1 MAEHENSIGA
11 SDDWHTPASLLN
23 PIGLIYDLDP
33 CAPLDRTYYF
43 VKAHRTYTKEDDG
56 LAQPW
61 FGLTFLNP
69 PFGGRCGHLP
79 WLRKFFDHCNG
90 VAICRAYTSS
100 WWFHE
105 VVLPRAEVLCF
116 PKGKTKFIR
125 PDGTIGTAPGH
136 GIVLV
141 GMGEVANTAL
151 ERSELGWFVSLRR
164 PAQLQKP
171 LEMAPTAPEQRDFFE
186 ATV

>member
-1 MAEHENSIGA
+1 
-11 SDDWHTPASLLN
+11 
-23 PIGLIYDLDP
+23 
-33 CAPLDRTYYF
+33 
-43 VKAHRTYTKEDDG
+43 VDDG
-56 LAQPW
+56 LRQRW
-61 FGLTFLNP
+61 DGLVFVNP

-79 WLRKFFDHCNG
+79 WLHKFFDHGNG

-125 PDGTIGTAPGH
+125 PDGSIGTAPGH
-136 GIVLV
+136 GIALI

-151 ERSELGWFVSLRR
+151 KYSGLGWFVALRPR
-164 PAQLQKP
+164 ACLALLDDQQKLAQFDEQGQFNDGGEP
-171 LEMAPTAPEQRDFFE
+171 WAEAP
-186 ATV
+186 